1 MNSMWIFWLVL
12 LILFLAAEGATA
24 AVTTIWFAAGALI
37 AMIAAALDAQ
47 LWMQVTLFIVISI
60 ALLLA
65 LRPILKKY
73 ITPRQ
78 TKTNIDALIGSQG
91 LVLEDIAN
99 LNGTGKIKLNG
110 MEWTARSAAGTV
122 IPAGSVIRVEKIEGV
137 KAIVSLQNAELGVRS

>member
-1 MNSMWIFWLVL
+1 MNGMSIFWLVL

-24 AVTTIWFAAGALI
+24 AVTTIWFAAGALV
-37 AMIAAALDAQ
+37 AMIAAALGGT
-47 LWMQVTLFIVISI
+47 LWLQITLFIVVSI

-65 LRPILKKY
+65 LRPLLKKY

-78 TKTNIDALIGSQG
+78 TKTNIDALIGAQG
-91 LVLEDIAN
+91 VVLEAIDN
-99 LNGTGKIKLNG
+99 LGGTGKVKLNG

>member
-1 MNSMWIFWLVL
+1 MNGMWIFWLVL

-37 AMIAAALDAQ
+37 AMIAAALGAQ
-47 LWMQVTLFIVISI
+47 LWLQVILFIVISI

-78 TKTNIDALIGSQG
+78 AKTNIDALIGAKG
-91 LVLEDIAN
+91 VVLEEIDN
-99 LNGTGKIKLNG
+99 LNGTGKVKLNG

-137 KAIVSLQNAELGVRS
+137 KAVVSLQNAELGVRS